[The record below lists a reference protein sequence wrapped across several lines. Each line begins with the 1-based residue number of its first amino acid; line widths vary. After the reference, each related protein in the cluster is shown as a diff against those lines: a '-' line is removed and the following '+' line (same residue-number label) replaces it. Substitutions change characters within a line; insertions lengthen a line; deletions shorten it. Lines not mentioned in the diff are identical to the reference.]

1 MKSFSLPVV
10 ALLVGWISLA
20 QAQVTVDPYTRPAGI
35 DVQRPNASKPDA
47 HSIGSYANLGV
58 IRYTGRNTIG
68 DPNRYLGRSI
78 KQGKSE
84 SESNNSGPV
93 YNPITI
99 NWK

>member
-1 MKSFSLPVV
+1 MKSISLSVV
-10 ALLVGWISLA
+10 ALIFGWISLA
-20 QAQVTVDPYTRPAGI
+20 QAQVTVDPFIRPVGI
-35 DVQRPNASKPDA
+35 DAQRPNPSKPDA
-47 HSIGSYANLGV
+47 HSIGSDSYSGV
-58 IRYTGRNTIG
+58 ILYTGRDAFG

-84 SESNNSGPV
+84 SESNSSGPV

>member
-1 MKSFSLPVV
+1 MKRISSPVV
-10 ALLVGWISLA
+10 ALIFGWISLA
-20 QAQVTVDPYTRPAGI
+20 QAEVSVDPFTRPDGI
-35 DVQRPNASKPDA
+35 NAQRPNASKPDA
-47 HSIGSYANLGV
+47 HSIGSDTNQGV
-58 IRYTGRNTIG
+58 ILYTGRHAFG

-84 SESNNSGPV
+84 SESNSSGPV